1 MDFHSKL
8 QKLSFYP
15 EHGIKQKY
23 VEVLEKVNSGSES
36 YDNSIEKRKA
46 GTYSVQGDGITVEE
60 SGSTEYGQ
68 FSSSGSSLAGQDT
81 SGKNTQ
87 IIITL
92 NNNPSIQVMHF
103 FQSA

>member
-1 MDFHSKL
+1 M
-8 QKLSFYP
+8 
-15 EHGIKQKY
+15 
-23 VEVLEKVNSGSES
+23 NSGSEK

-46 GTYSVQGDGITVEE
+46 GVYSTPGDGITVEE

-92 NNNPSIQVMHF
+92 NNNPSIQVIYF
-103 FQSA
+103 C